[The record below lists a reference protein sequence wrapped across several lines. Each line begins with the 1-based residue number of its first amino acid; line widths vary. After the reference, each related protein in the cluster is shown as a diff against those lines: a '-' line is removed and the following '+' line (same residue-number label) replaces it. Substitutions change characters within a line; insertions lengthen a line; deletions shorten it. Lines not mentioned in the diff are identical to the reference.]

1 MLFHKA
7 HIPYIGITGI
17 VSPAESEVI
26 TQISLGNSARQ
37 IMMGVLVSSKSL
49 RGERNKWPERYPN
62 IRDIAGVFTHDPATF
77 NVIHYN
83 TDQPATLSDQ
93 LEEVRRLAGPNLH
106 GFQLNM
112 AWPSV
117 PELRRFTYQN
127 PDQKMILQINQEAF
141 WAVEGLTGGL
151 IYKLKQEYLGFIDH
165 ILLDLSAG
173 YGRPL
178 ETAWARQQLQKL
190 QDAELGIGLGVAG
203 GLGPA
208 SLQLVE
214 PLAKDFPELSIDAEA
229 NLRDPNDNLDLD
241 LAQDYLR
248 QAFVMFGD

>member
-1 MLFHKA
+1 
-7 HIPYIGITGI
+7 
-17 VSPAESEVI
+17 
-26 TQISLGNSARQ
+26 
-37 IMMGVLVSSKSL
+37 MGVLVSSQSL
-49 RGERNKWPERYPN
+49 RGEPNKWPNRYPN
-62 IRDIAGVFTHDPATF
+62 TRKIAGVFTHNPDTF

-83 TDQPATLSDQ
+83 TDQPATLSNQ
-93 LEEVRRLAGPNLH
+93 LTEVRRLAGPNLH
-106 GFQLNM
+106 GFQINM

-117 PELRRFTYQN
+117 TELRRFTDQN
-127 PDQKMILQINQEAF
+127 PDQQMILQINREAF
-141 WAVEGLTGGL
+141 WAVEGLTGGI
-151 IYKLKQEYLGFIDH
+151 IYKLKQEYLGFVDH

-178 ETAWARQQLQKL
+178 DTAWARQQLQEL
-190 QDAELGIGLGVAG
+190 QGAELGIGLGVAG

-229 NLRDPNDNLDLD
+229 RLRDGNDNLDLD
-241 LAQDYLR
+241 LVQDYLR

>member
-1 MLFHKA
+1 
-7 HIPYIGITGI
+7 
-17 VSPAESEVI
+17 
-26 TQISLGNSARQ
+26 
-37 IMMGVLVSSKSL
+37 MGVLVSSRSL
-49 RGERNKWPERYPN
+49 RGEPNKWPNRYPDT
-62 IRDIAGVFTHDPATF
+62 RELAGIFTHNPATF

-117 PELRRFTYQN
+117 AELTRFTDQN
-127 PDQKMILQINQEAF
+127 PDQQMILQINREAF
-141 WAVEGLTGGL
+141 WAVEGLTGGI
-151 IYKLKQEYLGFIDH
+151 IYKLKQEYLGFVDH

-178 ETAWARQQLQKL
+178 DTAWARQQLQEL
-190 QDAELGIGLGVAG
+190 QDADLGIGLGVAG

-214 PLAKDFPELSIDAEA
+214 PLAKDFTELSIDAEA
-229 NLRDPNDNLDLD
+229 RLRDGNDNLDLD

>member
-17 VSPAESEVI
+17 VTPAESKVI
-26 TQISLGNSARQ
+26 TQMSLGNSARQ
-37 IMMGVLVSSKSL
+37 IMIGVLVSSQSL
-49 RGERNKWPERYPN
+49 WGEPHKLPNRYPN
-62 IRDIAGVFTHDPATF
+62 THEIAGIFTHNPATF

-93 LEEVRRLAGPNLH
+93 LAEVRRLAGPNLH

-117 PELRRFTYQN
+117 PELRRFTDQN
-127 PDQKMILQINQEAF
+127 PDQQIILQINREAF
-141 WAVEGLTGGL
+141 GAVEGLTGGI
-151 IYKLKQEYLGFIDH
+151 IYKLKQEYLGFVDH

-173 YGRPL
+173 YGLPL
-178 ETAWARQQLQKL
+178 ETAWAREQLQEL

-229 NLRDPNDNLDLD
+229 RLRDGNDNLDLD